1 VPDALI
7 KVIPEAPGIRSAT
20 SPTSLDAMVADLGAI
35 TGQVGAAEVCLLG
48 QYNSCPHTIAYAA
61 RHPERSWTT
70 SMGWARR

>member
-1 VPDALI
+1 
-7 KVIPEAPGIRSAT
+7 
-20 SPTSLDAMVADLGAI
+20 MVADLEAI

-70 SMGWARR
+70 SMGWARRAAGARATMQKIIELRDAEAAASA